1 MLVRT
6 YPDIHSIIHSTIQSF
21 IHSTIIHS
29 RNHSFLPSGI
39 HPSFHACMHPF
50 IRHSFNCLL
59 YLAAAH
65 QCHYNCFFAADD
77 NHLTSLLFSHSSV
90 ALCCCTRVS
99 RNCLIRATFSSQ
111 SFKSSNVLTSSTNE
125 CSTLWP
131 ADVRTEQ
138 ITPSFTITTYRKS
151 QEVPFCKPSVACT
164 VSVTFNCY
172 RTSQNVPWTS
182 RLLYKFYSGTE
193 HDYCC
198 KGCKK
203 VALHKTVCCMN
214 NASNNSSLQPSELRC
229 CLLPCRRHFERV
241 SAEIWSTVSGLVCDV
256 TSLTDGFN
264 QLLPKNILLDVADTC
279 FMLFSQTCFL
289 PLQLHLI
296 VSCKIKAM

>member
-1 MLVRT
+1 MRVADLAISSRRCSWTWLGSNPFPGTACAQGLLVAAVCC
-6 YPDIHSIIHSTIQSF
+6 PGHACQDVPWHSFNHSFNNSIIHSF
-21 IHSTIIHS
+21 NHHSLTQ
-29 RNHSFLPSGI
+29 SFLPSGI

-50 IRHSFNCLL
+50 ICHSYNCLL

-125 CSTLWP
+125 CATLWP
-131 ADVRTEQ
+131 ADLRTEQ
-138 ITPSFTITTYRKS
+138 ITPSFTVTTYRKS

-182 RLLYKFYSGTE
+182 RLLYKF
-193 HDYCC
+193 
-198 KGCKK
+198 
-203 VALHKTVCCMN
+203 
-214 NASNNSSLQPSELRC
+214 
-229 CLLPCRRHFERV
+229 
-241 SAEIWSTVSGLVCDV
+241 
-256 TSLTDGFN
+256 
-264 QLLPKNILLDVADTC
+264 
-279 FMLFSQTCFL
+279 
-289 PLQLHLI
+289 
-296 VSCKIKAM
+296 